1 MCVRVSESALE
12 GGRGES
18 ELEEMRAQP
27 GGAGEWFGY
36 LVSASIP
43 LKPSPGT

>member
-1 MCVRVSESALE
+1 MLELVKALWEE
-12 GGRGES
+12 GRRES
-18 ELEEMRAQP
+18 ELEGMRVQP
-27 GGAGEWFGY
+27 GRAGEWFGY